1 MTSPAQCRFC
11 ADYYLSY
18 RCLLPAAGA
27 LIDAANAGVEDDASI
42 AAAAEFA
49 FMQRDRLTVA
59 NEIMQYHPVPPMT
72 NNPQPVTPD
81 DVRDLLGTGRMEAA
95 LVRWLTAD
103 QWHDAGEVEVV
114 SGVMLRDMQYARS
127 GYDSD
132 DPDDGP
138 DYELI
143 ITANDLRGAGDT
155 DWDNPSPDDLAA
167 AAEWLNSPA

>member
-1 MTSPAQCRFC
+1 
-11 ADYYLSY
+11 
-18 RCLLPAAGA
+18 
-27 LIDAANAGVEDDASI
+27 
-42 AAAAEFA
+42 
-49 FMQRDRLTVA
+49 
-59 NEIMQYHPVPPMT
+59 MT
-72 NNPQPVTPD
+72 NNPQPVTLD
-81 DVRDLLGTGRMEAA
+81 NVRDLLGSGRMEAT

-143 ITANDLRGAGDT
+143 ITANDLRASGDT

-167 AAEWLNSPA
+167 AAEWLNSPALYLVSALVGQRALRPDVLGVDDAIRDDAGRVVGARALARFD